1 MKKKEII
8 GGIII
13 YLIGLVFIIGM
24 FISADNYNKNYNKD
38 NIRIFKKQNRLYDD
52 KKCGKNNFERLFK

>member
-13 YLIGLVFIIGM
+13 YLLGLVFIIGM
-24 FISADNYNKNYNKD
+24 FISADNYNKNYN
-38 NIRIFKKQNRLYDD
+38 NEIV
-52 KKCGKNNFERLFK
+52 ERGN